1 MSGGTMLNTCRR
13 FLRSCIRSTYWWIA
27 HLGFPPSMSDN
38 PLDAK
43 FRISLGVAHPGRWRK
58 SIHTVRANM
67 AKPTTAAVMTAL
79 MMAYLRDLRPPLQVR
94 DLVDKYAVAFCV

>member
-1 MSGGTMLNTCRR
+1 
-13 FLRSCIRSTYWWIA
+13 
-27 HLGFPPSMSDN
+27 MSDN

-58 SIHTVRANM
+58 SIHTVRANI

-79 MMAYLRDLRPPLQVR
+79 MMAFSRELPPPFPEG
-94 DLVDKYAVAFCV
+94 DLV